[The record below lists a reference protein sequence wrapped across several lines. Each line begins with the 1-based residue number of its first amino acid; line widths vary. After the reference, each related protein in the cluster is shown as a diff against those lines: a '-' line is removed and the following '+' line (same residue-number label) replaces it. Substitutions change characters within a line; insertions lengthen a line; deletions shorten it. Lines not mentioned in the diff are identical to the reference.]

1 MTEAAPLI
9 KRINWRLVWRI
20 TWLLVIAGVV
30 YALLPTLTKMPEQ
43 ARESLEQVHPSAL
56 LIGLGLEFVAQIC
69 GMLVLRRS
77 LKALRQPSPPNWVLG
92 QVWYAQMAVAVLL
105 PGGSVTAT
113 VMVADALRKRNVAP
127 AEAATAATLTKALSI
142 VTLIVLFVIGVGL
155 SSGQPDNSSS
165 YVDAVA
171 IGMPFLIVGIAALA
185 AAIIWPKVAG
195 SIAGTGAKLARRAV
209 RKLNPEEIRNRAEA
223 IALQSQQMLR
233 GPQAWG
239 TIAYSFGYWIID
251 TAVLYAMLWGLNQ
264 TPHIGAVLLA
274 STVARL
280 LATIPITP
288 GGIGVVEVAATAIL
302 SALGVNPTIAALAV
316 IAYRVISFW
325 IVNVV
330 GLIAMYLLHRSGVA
344 IKQQPKG
351 AKAELAV
358 GGSSG
363 D

>member
-1 MTEAAPLI
+1 MSEAEALI

-30 YALLPTLTKMPEQ
+30 YTLLPTLTKMPAQ
-43 ARESLEQVHPSAL
+43 ARESLEKVHPYAL
-56 LIGLGLEFVAQIC
+56 LIGLGLEFVAQLS

-77 LKALRQPSPPNWVLG
+77 LEVLKQPPPPNWVLG

-105 PGGSVTAT
+105 PAGSVTAT

-127 AEAATAATLTKALSI
+127 AEAVTAATLTKALSI
-142 VTLIVLFVIGVGL
+142 VTLIVLFVIGFGL
-155 SSGQPDNSSS
+155 SSGQPDSSSS
-165 YVDAVA
+165 YVNAVA
-171 IGMPFLIVGIAALA
+171 IGMPILIVALAALA
-185 AAIIWPKVAG
+185 AAIVWPKVAG
-195 SIAGTGAKLARRAV
+195 SIAGRAATLAKRVVKKIDPRHVRR
-209 RKLNPEEIRNRAEA
+209 RAEA

-233 GPQAWG
+233 GRQAWP
-239 TIAYSFGYWIID
+239 TLAFSFGYWIVD

-274 STVARL
+274 STVGRL

-288 GGIGVVEVAATAIL
+288 GGIGIVEVAETAIL
-302 SALGVNPTIAALAV
+302 SALGVNATLAALAV

-325 IVNVV
+325 IVNLV
-330 GLIAMYLLHRSGVA
+330 GLVAMYLLHRSGVA

-351 AKAELAV
+351 ATVEAAV
-358 GGSSG
+358 ASESS

>member
-1 MTEAAPLI
+1 M
-9 KRINWRLVWRI
+9 
-20 TWLLVIAGVV
+20 LVIAGVV
-30 YALLPTLTKMPEQ
+30 YTLLPTLTKMPAQ
-43 ARESLEQVHPSAL
+43 ARESLEKVHPYAL
-56 LIGLGLEFVAQIC
+56 LIGLGLEFVAQLS
-69 GMLVLRRS
+69 GMLVLKRS
-77 LKALRQPSPPNWVLG
+77 LEALKQPPPPNWVLG

-142 VTLIVLFVIGVGL
+142 VTLIILFVIGFGL
-155 SSGQPDNSSS
+155 SSGQSGSSS
-165 YVDAVA
+165 GYVNAVA

-185 AAIIWPKVAG
+185 AAIIWPKIAG
-195 SIAGTGAKLARRAV
+195 SIAGGGAKLAKRV
-209 RKLNPEEIRNRAEA
+209 FKKINPRHIRSRAEA

-233 GPQAWG
+233 GRQAWG
-239 TIAYSFGYWIID
+239 TVAYSFGYWVVD

-264 TPHIGAVLLA
+264 EPHVGVVLLA
-274 STVARL
+274 STVGRL

-288 GGIGVVEVAATAIL
+288 GGIGIVEVAETAIL
-302 SALGVNPTIAALAV
+302 SALGVNATIAALAV

-330 GLIAMYLLHRSGVA
+330 GLVAMYLLHRSGVA

-351 AKAELAV
+351 ATAASAL

>member
-1 MTEAAPLI
+1 VL
-9 KRINWRLVWRI
+9 KR
-20 TWLLVIAGVV
+20 
-30 YALLPTLTKMPEQ
+30 
-43 ARESLEQVHPSAL
+43 SLEAL
-56 LIGLGLEFVAQIC
+56 
-69 GMLVLRRS
+69 
-77 LKALRQPSPPNWVLG
+77 KQPPPPNWVLG

-113 VMVADALRKRNVAP
+113 VMVADALRKREVAP

-142 VTLIVLFVIGVGL
+142 VTLIVLFVIAFGL
-155 SSGQPDNSSS
+155 SSGQPDSSS
-165 YVDAVA
+165 GYVNAVA
-171 IGMPFLIVGIAALA
+171 IGMPFLIAGIGALA
-185 AAIIWPKVAG
+185 AAIIWPKIAG
-195 SIAGTGAKLARRAV
+195 SIAGGGAKLAKRV
-209 RKLNPEEIRNRAEA
+209 VKKINPRHIRSRAEA

-233 GPQAWG
+233 GRQAWG
-239 TIAYSFGYWIID
+239 TVAYSFGYWIVD

-264 TPHIGAVLLA
+264 DPHIGVVLLA
-274 STVARL
+274 STVGRL

-288 GGIGVVEVAATAIL
+288 GGIGIVEVAETAIL
-302 SALGVNPTIAALAV
+302 SALGVNATIAALAV

-330 GLIAMYLLHRSGVA
+330 GLVAMYLLHRSGVA

-351 AKAELAV
+351 ATAASAL

>member
-1 MTEAAPLI
+1 MSNAEPLI

-20 TWLLVIAGVV
+20 TWMLVIAGVV
-30 YALLPTLTKMPEQ
+30 YTLLPTLTEMPKQ
-43 ARESLEQVHPSAL
+43 AKESLEQVHPYAL
-56 LIGLGLEFVAQIC
+56 LIGLGLEFVAQLS

-77 LKALRQPSPPNWVLG
+77 LEALKQPSPPNWVLG

-113 VMVADALRKRNVAP
+113 VMVADALRKRNVEP
-127 AEAATAATLTKALSI
+127 AEAVTAATLTKALSI
-142 VTLIVLFVIGVGL
+142 VTLIVLFVIGFGL
-155 SSGQPDNSSS
+155 SSGQPDSSS
-165 YVDAVA
+165 GYVNAVA
-171 IGMPFLIVGIAALA
+171 IGMPFLIVALGALA
-185 AAIIWPKVAG
+185 AAIIWPKIAG
-195 SIAGTGAKLARRAV
+195 SLAGGGAKLAKRVVKKINPHHV
-209 RKLNPEEIRNRAEA
+209 RSRAEA

-233 GPQAWG
+233 GRQAWPTLG
-239 TIAYSFGYWIID
+239 FSFGYWILD

-274 STVARL
+274 STVGRL

-288 GGIGVVEVAATAIL
+288 GGIGIVEVAATAIL
-302 SALGVNPTIAALAV
+302 TAFGVNATLAALAV

-325 IVNVV
+325 IVNIV
-330 GLIAMYLLHRSGVA
+330 GLVAMYLLHRSGVA

-351 AKAELAV
+351 ATAAAAL

>member
-9 KRINWRLVWRI
+9 KRINWRLVWRV
-20 TWLLVIAGVV
+20 TWLLVIAAVV
-30 YALLPTLTKMPEQ
+30 YSLLPTLTKMPEQ
-43 ARESLEQVHPSAL
+43 AKESLEEVHPYAL
-56 LIGLGLEFVAQIC
+56 LIGLGLEFVAQLS

-77 LKALRQPSPPNWVLG
+77 LEALKQPSPPNWVLG

-142 VTLIVLFVIGVGL
+142 VTLIVLFVIGFGL
-155 SSGQPDNSSS
+155 SSGQPDSSSS
-165 YVDAVA
+165 YVNAVA
-171 IGMPFLIVGIAALA
+171 IGMPILIVALAALA

-195 SIAGTGAKLARRAV
+195 SIAGSGAKLARRAV
-209 RKLNPEEIRNRAEA
+209 KKLNPEEIRNRAEA

-233 GPQAWG
+233 GRQAWA
-239 TIAYSFGYWIID
+239 TVSYSFGYWVLD

-274 STVARL
+274 STVGRL

-288 GGIGVVEVAATAIL
+288 GGIGIVEVAETAIL
-302 SALGVNPTIAALAV
+302 SALGIDATIAALAV

-325 IVNVV
+325 IVNLI
-330 GLIAMYLLHRSGVA
+330 GLVAMYMLHRSGVA

-351 AKAELAV
+351 ATVEAAV
-358 GGSSG
+358 ASESS

>member
-1 MTEAAPLI
+1 MSKAETLI
-9 KRINWRLVWRI
+9 KRINWRLVGRVVS
-20 TWLLVIAGVV
+20 LLVIAFVV
-30 YALLPTLTKMPEQ
+30 YRLLPTLTKMPEQ
-43 ARESLEQVHPSAL
+43 AKESLEKVHPYAL
-56 LIGLGLEFVAQIC
+56 LIGLGLEFAAQLA
-69 GMLVLRRS
+69 GMLVLKRS
-77 LKALRQPSPPNWVLG
+77 LKALKQPSPPNWVLG

-113 VMVADALRKRNVAP
+113 VMVADALRKRKVAP

-142 VTLIVLFVIGVGL
+142 VTLIVLFVIGFGL
-155 SSGQPDNSSS
+155 SSGQSGSSS
-165 YVDAVA
+165 GYVNAVA

-185 AAIIWPKVAG
+185 AAIIWPKIAG
-195 SIAGTGAKLARRAV
+195 SIAGGGAKLARRV
-209 RKLNPEEIRNRAEA
+209 VKKINPRHIRSRAEA

-233 GPQAWG
+233 GRQAWG
-239 TIAYSFGYWIID
+239 TVAYSFGYWIVD

-264 TPHIGAVLLA
+264 EPHVGVVLLA
-274 STVARL
+274 STVGRL

-288 GGIGVVEVAATAIL
+288 GGIGIVEVAETAIL
-302 SALGVNPTIAALAV
+302 SALGVDATIAALAV

-330 GLIAMYLLHRSGVA
+330 GLVAMYLLHRSGVA

-351 AKAELAV
+351 ATAASAL

>member
-1 MTEAAPLI
+1 MSKAETLI

-30 YALLPTLTKMPEQ
+30 YSLLPTLTKMPAQ
-43 ARESLEQVHPSAL
+43 ARESLEQVHPYAL
-56 LIGLGLEFVAQIC
+56 LIGLGLEFVAQLC
-69 GMLVLRRS
+69 GMLVLKRS
-77 LKALRQPSPPNWVLG
+77 LEALKQPPPPNWVLG

-113 VMVADALRKRNVAP
+113 VMVADALRKRKVAP

-142 VTLIVLFVIGVGL
+142 VTLIVLFVIGFGL
-155 SSGQPDNSSS
+155 SSGQSGSSS
-165 YVDAVA
+165 GYVNAVA
-171 IGMPFLIVGIAALA
+171 IGMPFLIVGIAALV
-185 AAIIWPKVAG
+185 AAIIWPKIAG
-195 SIAGTGAKLARRAV
+195 SIAGGGAKLARRV
-209 RKLNPEEIRNRAEA
+209 VKKINPRHIRSRAEA

-233 GPQAWG
+233 GRQAWG
-239 TIAYSFGYWIID
+239 TVAYSFGYWIVD

-264 TPHIGAVLLA
+264 EPHVGVVLLA
-274 STVARL
+274 STVGRL

-288 GGIGVVEVAATAIL
+288 GGIGIVEVAETAIL
-302 SALGVNPTIAALAV
+302 SALGVDATIAALAV

-330 GLIAMYLLHRSGVA
+330 GLVAMYLLHRSGVA

-351 AKAELAV
+351 ATAASAL

>member
-1 MTEAAPLI
+1 MSKAETLI
-9 KRINWRLVWRI
+9 KRINWRLVGRVVS
-20 TWLLVIAGVV
+20 LLVIAFVV
-30 YALLPTLTKMPEQ
+30 YRLLPTLTKMPEQ
-43 ARESLEQVHPSAL
+43 AKESLEKVHPYAL
-56 LIGLGLEFVAQIC
+56 LIGLGLEFAAQLA
-69 GMLVLRRS
+69 GMLVLKRS
-77 LKALRQPSPPNWVLG
+77 LKALKQPSPPNWVLG

-113 VMVADALRKRNVAP
+113 VMVADALRKRKVAP

-142 VTLIVLFVIGVGL
+142 VTLIVLFVIGFGL
-155 SSGQPDNSSS
+155 SSGQSGSSS
-165 YVDAVA
+165 GYVNAVA
-171 IGMPFLIVGIAALA
+171 IGMPFLIVGIAALV
-185 AAIIWPKVAG
+185 AAIIWPKIAG
-195 SIAGTGAKLARRAV
+195 SIAGGGAKLARRV
-209 RKLNPEEIRNRAEA
+209 VKKINPRHIRSRAEA

-233 GPQAWG
+233 GRQAWG
-239 TIAYSFGYWIID
+239 TVAYSFGYWIVD

-264 TPHIGAVLLA
+264 EPHVGVVLLA
-274 STVARL
+274 STVGRL

-288 GGIGVVEVAATAIL
+288 GGIGIVEVAETAIL
-302 SALGVNPTIAALAV
+302 SALGVDATIAALAV

-330 GLIAMYLLHRSGVA
+330 GLVAMYLLHRSGVA

-351 AKAELAV
+351 ATAASAL

>member
-1 MTEAAPLI
+1 MSKAEPLV

-30 YALLPTLTKMPEQ
+30 YTLLPTLTKMPEQ
-43 ARESLEQVHPSAL
+43 ARESLEKVHPYAL
-56 LIGLGLEFVAQIC
+56 LIGLGLELVAQLS

-77 LKALRQPSPPNWVLG
+77 LEALKQPAPPNWVLG

-105 PGGSVTAT
+105 PAGSVTAT

-127 AEAATAATLTKALSI
+127 AEAVTAATLTKALSI
-142 VTLIVLFVIGVGL
+142 VTLIILFVIGFGL
-155 SSGQPDNSSS
+155 SSGQPDSSSS
-165 YVDAVA
+165 YVNAVA
-171 IGMPFLIVGIAALA
+171 IGMPILIVAIAALA
-185 AAIIWPKVAG
+185 AAIVWPKVAG
-195 SIAGTGAKLARRAV
+195 SIAGRAAQLV
-209 RKLNPEEIRNRAEA
+209 KRVVKKVDPRQISSRAEA

-233 GPQAWG
+233 GRQAWP
-239 TIAYSFGYWIID
+239 TLAFSFGYWILD

-274 STVARL
+274 STVGRL

-288 GGIGVVEVAATAIL
+288 GGIGIVEVAETAIL
-302 SALGVNPTIAALAV
+302 SALGVNATIAALAV

-325 IVNVV
+325 IVNLV
-330 GLIAMYLLHRSGVA
+330 GLVAMYLLHRSGVA

-351 AKAELAV
+351 AKAEAAV

>member
-1 MTEAAPLI
+1 MTRINAFA
-9 KRINWRLVWRI
+9 KKINWRLVWRI
-20 TWLLVIAGVV
+20 TWILVIAAVV
-30 YALLPTLTKMPEQ
+30 YSLLPTLTKMPEQ
-43 ARESLEQVHPSAL
+43 ARESLEQVHPYAL
-56 LIGLGLEFVAQIC
+56 LIGLGLEFVAQLS

-77 LKALRQPSPPNWVLG
+77 LHALKQPQPSTWVLG

-113 VMVADALRKRNVAP
+113 VMVADALRKRDVEP

-142 VTLIVLFVIGVGL
+142 VTLIALFVIGFGL
-155 SSGQPDNSSS
+155 SSGQPDSSS
-165 YVDAVA
+165 GYVNAVA
-171 IGMPFLIVGIAALA
+171 IGMPILIVALAALA
-185 AAIIWPKVAG
+185 AAIIWPRIAG
-195 SIAGTGAKLARRAV
+195 SLAGNGAKFAQRV
-209 RKLNPEEIRNRAEA
+209 FKKLNPKQIRSRAEA

-233 GPQAWG
+233 GRRAWG
-239 TIAYSFGYWIID
+239 TVGFSFGYWILD
-251 TAVLYAMLWGLNQ
+251 TAVLYGMLWGLNQ

-274 STVARL
+274 STVGRL

-288 GGIGVVEVAATAIL
+288 GGIGIVEVAETAIL
-302 SALGVNPTIAALAV
+302 SALGVNATIAALAV

-325 IVNVV
+325 IVNLV

-351 AKAELAV
+351 VTVEAAVAAE
-358 GGSSG
+358 SG